1 MKKKQRV
8 LIVDDHDL
16 LRLGLRASLELDDEI
31 EVVGEA
37 ADGREA
43 IQAVGRLSPD
53 LVLMD
58 LTMPGMNGM
67 EAITQIRRRY
77 PDVRILVMTFHSS
90 EDYVKAALRAG
101 CNGYILKNATQ
112 EELQSAIHIVLQG
125 KTYLSAKIS
134 GKALSALTSAI
145 SAEESSYDSL
155 TLREREVLKL
165 VAEGRSSKSIADYL
179 CLSTKTVEKHRASLM
194 RKLGLR
200 NAAHLT
206 AFAIGKGLVVS
217 HFSRAT
223 TTAQPSCQPI
233 QAG

>member
-1 MKKKQRV
+1 MNNKNRV

-16 LRLGLRASLELDDEI
+16 LRLGLVASLELDARI

-77 PDVRILVMTFHSS
+77 PDVRILVMTFHTT
-90 EDYVKAALRAG
+90 EEHVKAALRAG

-134 GKALSALTSAI
+134 STALNALTSEI
-145 SAEESSYDSL
+145 SAEEGRYDTL

-165 VAEGRSSKSIADYL
+165 VAEGRSSRSIADYL
-179 CLSTKTVEKHRASLM
+179 CLSIKTVEKHRASLM
-194 RKLGLR
+194 RKLDLH

-206 AFAIGKGLVVS
+206 AFAIRKGLVVS
-217 HFSRAT
+217 HVTRHVGAVQPP
-223 TTAQPSCQPI
+223 AQFI

>member
-1 MKKKQRV
+1 MKNKHRV

-16 LRLGLRASLELDDEI
+16 LRLGLVASLELDARI

-43 IQAVGRLSPD
+43 IQAVGRLSPH

-77 PDVRILVMTFHSS
+77 PDVRVLVMTFHTS
-90 EDYVKAALRAG
+90 EEHVKAALRAG

-134 GKALSALTSAI
+134 SKALSALTSAI
-145 SAEESSYDSL
+145 GAEENRYDSL

-194 RKLGLR
+194 RKLDLH

-206 AFAIGKGLVVS
+206 AFAIRKGLVVS
-217 HFSRAT
+217 HFTRQGGSS
-223 TTAQPSCQPI
+223 QSSPQPI